1 MLSVV
6 AMLPL
11 HFWQKTTGNPVD
23 SRGLRVILA
32 GVSEHPGD
40 DFPAFGDSGESFL
53 SSEVFE
59 AEFVGVQSE
68 SGKECGVE
76 VFDGLR

>member
-1 MLSVV
+1 M
-6 AMLPL
+6 
-11 HFWQKTTGNPVD
+11 
-23 SRGLRVILA
+23 ILA